1 MGTVK
6 SLVILVL
13 VALLCSCQ
21 EAKPELP
28 TLDLL
33 SQGLPLKIKAPEN
46 VVVASSDLG
55 IMKDVTV
62 KNDEGF
68 SIQIFE
74 SEATTLIIKDI
85 TQKIKN
91 DIEASL
97 FFSKIIREE
106 EGGFIFEKKIDEN
119 YITYDFRQVQVAGD
133 KQYVIQAGLSS
144 QHSLEDV
151 EVMYASVD
159 Q

>member
-1 MGTVK
+1 MGTIR

-13 VALLCSCQ
+13 IALLCSCK
-21 EAKPELP
+21 EAKPVLP

-33 SQGLPLKIKAPEN
+33 SQGLPLKIKAPED

-62 KNDEGF
+62 KNEEGF

-85 TQKIKN
+85 TQKIKA

-97 FFSKIIREE
+97 FFSKMVKEE
-106 EGGFIFEKKIDEN
+106 DGGFIFEKKIDEN
-119 YITYDFRQVQVAGD
+119 YITYDFRRVQVVGD
-133 KQYVIQAGLSS
+133 KQYVIQAGLST
-144 QHSLEDV
+144 QHSLENV

-159 Q
+159 

>member
-1 MGTVK
+1 MGTIR

-13 VALLCSCQ
+13 IALLCSCK
-21 EAKPELP
+21 EAKPVLP

-33 SQGLPLKIKAPEN
+33 SQGLPLKIKAPED

-62 KNDEGF
+62 KNEEGF

-85 TQKIKN
+85 TQKIKA

-97 FFSKIIREE
+97 FFSKMVKEE

-119 YITYDFRQVQVAGD
+119 YITYDFRRVQVVGD
-133 KQYVIQAGLSS
+133 KQYVIQAGLST
-144 QHSLEDV
+144 QHSLENV

-159 Q
+159 

>member
-1 MGTVK
+1 MSALRFFVFLALI
-6 SLVILVL
+6 S
-13 VALLCSCQ
+13 LLCSCKGA
-21 EAKPELP
+21 EPELP

-46 VVVASSDLG
+46 VEVASSDLG

-62 KNDEGF
+62 KNDEGY

-74 SEATTLIIKDI
+74 SEATTLVIKDI
-85 TQKIKN
+85 KDQIKI
-91 DIEASL
+91 DIEESL
-97 FFSKIIREE
+97 FFSKMIREE
-106 EGGFIFEKKIDEN
+106 DEGFIFEKKIDEN
-119 YITYDFRQVQVAGD
+119 YITYDFRRVRVAGD

-144 QHSLEDV
+144 QHSLENV

-159 Q
+159 